1 MPYGLRIPHEAWILV
16 GDGEKALVLRN
27 EGDEDY
33 PDLRTLNVFAHENP
47 PTHEQGTDRPGRMPD
62 NSGPLGSGQ
71 RSALQDADW
80 HTLAKHQFAR
90 EVAHRLYAA
99 AHAGKFDKLVV
110 VAPPLVLGDL
120 RKTWHPEVAGRVIAE
135 IDKTLT
141 NHPIGK
147 IEKVLTKV

>member
-1 MPYGLRIPHEAWILV
+1 MANGLRIPHDAWILV

-33 PDLRTLNVFAHENP
+33 PDLRTLNVFAQENP
-47 PTHEQGTDRPGRMPD
+47 PTHEQGSDRPGRMAD
-62 NSGPLGSGQ
+62 NGAGQ
-71 RSALQDADW
+71 RSAVQDADW
-80 HTLAKHQFAR
+80 HTLAKHQFAKD
-90 EVAHRLYAA
+90 VAHRMYAA
-99 AHAGKFDKLVV
+99 AHAGKFAKLVV

-120 RKTWHPEVAGRVIAE
+120 RKEWHSEVADRVIAE

-147 IEKVLTKV
+147 IEKVLTKN

>member
-1 MPYGLRIPHEAWILV
+1 MANGLRIPHDAWILV

-33 PDLRTLNVFAHENP
+33 PDLRTINVFAQDNP
-47 PTHEQGTDRPGRMPD
+47 PTHEQGTDRPGRMAD
-62 NSGPLGSGQ
+62 SGIGQ
-71 RSALQDADW
+71 RSAMDDADW
-80 HTLAKHQFAR
+80 HTLAKHQFAK
-90 EVAHRLYAA
+90 EVAHRMYAA

-120 RKTWHPEVAGRVIAE
+120 RKEWHSEVSDRVIAE
-135 IDKTLT
+135 VDKTLT

-147 IEKVLTKV
+147 IEKVLTKN